1 MAASGRPFLLGPSP
15 AAVSQWL
22 STLEQPQP
30 SGRAGWVSAQ
40 TCSWQRC
47 MHMGEGPPP
56 LTPWPGAGEGR
67 RDGGSGL
74 GWVPCRTRPPRLRT
88 VGGNNSPPRH
98 AERAS
103 VSPVAQIPP
112 QEGSGAWD
120 GRGAPEGWAG
130 GHSGGSLSSAQQHG
144 SWGSLGRAWPSSG
157 DGPCLSPC
165 GGTTWPRAGG
175 QCSH

>member
-1 MAASGRPFLLGPSP
+1 MAARGRPFLLWAQPERRIP
-15 AAVSQWL
+15 LWL

-30 SGRAGWVSAQ
+30 SGLVGWVSAQ

-88 VGGNNSPPRH
+88 AGGNSPPRH
-98 AERAS
+98 AKRAS
-103 VSPVAQIPP
+103 VSPVPP
-112 QEGSGAWD
+112 NSTTGGQWRLGWHGEPLRG
-120 GRGAPEGWAG
+120 GRV
-130 GHSGGSLSSAQQHG
+130 GHSGGSLSSAQQQRILG
-144 SWGSLGRAWPSSG
+144 KPGQGLAEQWGWALPV
-157 DGPCLSPC
+157 PC
-165 GGTTWPRAGG
+165 GGTWPRAGG

>member
-1 MAASGRPFLLGPSP
+1 MAARGRPFLLWAQPERRIP
-15 AAVSQWL
+15 LWL

-30 SGRAGWVSAQ
+30 SGLVGWVSAQ

-88 VGGNNSPPRH
+88 AGGNSPPKACKKGFRFSCPPKFH
-98 AERAS
+98 HRRA
-103 VSPVAQIPP
+103 VAP
-112 QEGSGAWD
+112 GMAW
-120 GRGAPEGWAG
+120 GAPEGWAG
-130 GHSGGSLSSAQQHG
+130 GPLRRQPELCSTTADPGEAWAG
-144 SWGSLGRAWPSSG
+144 LGRAVG
-157 DGPCLSPC
+157 MGPACPVWRDLAPC
-165 GGTTWPRAGG
+165 GWAV
-175 QCSH
+175 

>member
-1 MAASGRPFLLGPSP
+1 MRPLAALAPRRGKGWRTKACSGGRPAKAWQRPGGRAVVARGRPFLLWAQPERRIP
-15 AAVSQWL
+15 LWL

-74 GWVPCRTRPPRLRT
+74 GWVPCRTRPPRLQT
-88 VGGNNSPPRH
+88 AGGNSPPRH

-103 VSPVAQIPP
+103 VSPVPHIPP

-120 GRGAPEGWAG
+120 GT
-130 GHSGGSLSSAQQHG
+130 GS
-144 SWGSLGRAWPSSG
+144 P
-157 DGPCLSPC
+157 
-165 GGTTWPRAGG
+165 
-175 QCSH
+175 